1 MSKPIFDKL
10 RTASGGVLSQAQVDA
25 ANQAISAT
33 SESTVAQMLGIAERM
48 KISGA
53 GIDLIRSFESL
64 QLSAY
69 NDGVGVWTIG
79 FGTTRYPDGSMVK
92 RGETCTREQAKAYMA
107 HDLIKFENAVNDRV
121 KVSITQNQ
129 YDALVSLAY
138 NIGDNAFKSSTLL
151 KKLNAGDYHG
161 AADQFLV
168 WNKGGGKVM
177 QGLVN
182 RRKAERALFLV

>member
-1 MSKPIFDKL
+1 MTKQIFDKL

-33 SESTVAQMLGIAERM
+33 SEDNISKMLGLVDQM
-48 KISGA
+48 NISGA
-53 GIDLIRSFESL
+53 GVDLICSFEGYRDK
-64 QLSAY
+64 AY
-69 NDGVGVWTIG
+69 DDGIGVWTIG
-79 FGTTRYPDGSMVK
+79 YGTTRYPTGLYVQKDD
-92 RGETCTREQAKAYMA
+92 TCTLAQAKSYMA
-107 HDLIKFENAVNDRV
+107 HDLKKFVDAVNDGV

-129 YDALVSLAY
+129 FDVLVSLAY
-138 NIGDNAFKSSTLL
+138 NIGIKAFKESTLL